1 MEYKVLVTSYYTER
15 KIPEGPNFD
24 SLRAVED
31 ILNQKLSKKVK
42 AELVGVKLKEKHTP
56 SPDERIVC
64 AIVCQK
70 DK

>member
-31 ILNQKLSKKVK
+31 ILNRKLSKKVK
-42 AELVGVKLKEKHTP
+42 AELVGFKFKEMHTT
-56 SPDERIVC
+56 STGERIVYT
-64 AIVCQK
+64 IVLQK